1 MRKLKLELEALEV
14 DSFDTSGGDGAGK
27 GTVQALQDAADN
39 CTWYNTCLCKTA
51 YYHCGTG
58 PHTIHSCNY
67 TFDAR
72 CAYTCYEVC
81 GTPPVGA

>member
-14 DSFDTSGGDGAGK
+14 DSFDTSAAADGEA
-27 GTVQALQDAADN
+27 GTVEARQADAD
-39 CTWYNTCLCKTA
+39 CTYYATCLCKTA

-72 CAYTCYEVC
+72 CYYTCYEVC